1 MSRRRPPEG
10 MEETMSNKIKH
21 KNGLFEIALAGG
33 IVSIGT
39 GYLVSES
46 AYAMTIPSVT
56 LLAIVTLFRDSLR

>member
-1 MSRRRPPEG
+1 
-10 MEETMSNKIKH
+10 MSNKIKH
-21 KNGLFEIALAGG
+21 RNGLFEIALAGV